1 MRELLL
7 NPRVNHSSLFKKL
20 RQLLVLTTLLLAPT
34 TAWGQEVSTT
44 YTFSKTESLTSDP
57 NYAYDVTSTS
67 GGTNYGWKIKKDYL
81 GLAGTPLDNAL
92 GFSAIPQNNGN
103 STNQLT
109 FDVISDFT
117 LSGAFLSAEITYT
130 LSDAT
135 CSAEF
140 YKDNNNSNETL
151 TTFVALSAS
160 SQTLYW
166 NNNSTNPE
174 IQFFE
179 GNKIILHLSLVAGSN
194 NASISIQS
202 IKITTSQLI
211 VDNTAVTSA
220 NCNNVTST
228 GGTATVVFTPST
240 NTLTL
245 NGARINGPI
254 RSAMDN
260 LTIHLANSA
269 SDIGILNSPK
279 SNGIKSLNNGTLTF
293 TADAGASLQI
303 KSTTSAVTGFSNVT
317 MGTGAYLQ
325 TNIPT
330 KYDTNGKNFRE
341 QVSSANIVNELT
353 ITSTPCYPLWVGNSQ
368 FTSTSTP
375 AGFSFTASDNKLTIS
390 NADQQNPIISGL
402 ANLTIAL
409 DGNSKIT
416 RDDSTTIIRS
426 INPVAALT
434 FQAGTGDCS
443 LYLKNSATFT
453 PPSPLIKNFAS
464 ISYSGLNYSSKSGNP
479 INDATTHEAILSSAT
494 IYPLWIGNTPVTST
508 TTSGTGWSYDNNNKK
523 LTLNGGTNTAP
534 TTITGQIISGIGD
547 LTIFLTGT
555 TILKAADSET
565 SLINSTNNGILSFDT
580 NPTAIGSLAFKD
592 NTGSAVFAG
601 EPISGFTS
609 KTYSNGLDYDTTTK
623 TIGVT
628 EYDIVVDG
636 QNITS
641 ASKTDVMN
649 NGKVTYDSENR
660 ILTLNDGTTTS
671 SLGINVTSSSDL
683 TVELNGSISVTG
695 STYAFNTNGGKINF
709 VKGTGATN
717 VELTATCGNG
727 GTPISFGNI
736 TLGSGLYWKPI
747 DSETTVITTDP
758 KFVIVGDYVITDQ
771 PVTSTGT
778 ITYDSTNKVL
788 TFDGFNKRDLT
799 RSRPYIKSGIP
810 GLKIVLKGTNS
821 LDYDTS
827 NYIFEAIGTT
837 ATILFDGTEGGTL
850 NLTTNTSNLPYSGFA
865 GITYN
870 KLVYYNSGGYGHDI
884 KAPWEPIM
892 GYNDQEKVTLG
903 KDYSDGDIYYT
914 ITYADGKTTDVAKT
928 KYTAEFALDAPGT
941 VEAWVEA
948 NGATTSSVKGK
959 HFGYQDAPFVM
970 NVGETKTPVLIPAIE
985 TGDNI
990 TYANSDAFSSNAIGV
1005 AKFNTTANGGE
1016 IEAVAFGNATLTTQM
1031 INTGASVDVV
1041 ILNHNK
1047 QFETVVKVAK
1057 DITGISFSGNA
1068 QYSSYCN
1075 TDADDLTLPNGIKA
1089 YAVKI
1094 PTSGNEVVL
1103 SEIGFIPGTVNSQ
1116 NPNYTPILLKRDD
1129 TSKTSFG
1136 TVTKYVRESGYTLP
1150 SNDLKFTTAGENTNG
1165 KECYILYKDAFV
1177 KATGTIAQYRCY
1189 LEKPSTNPNPARGFV
1204 IEGGD
1209 DGSTAIDDTLINE
1222 EETGN
1227 GEWYDLQGR
1236 RIQKPTK
1243 PGLYIVNGK
1252 KVVVTNK

>member
-1 MRELLL
+1 MRKLLL
-7 NPRVNHSSLFKKL
+7 NPTPLFRKL
-20 RQLLVLTTLLLAPT
+20 RQLSLLLTLLLALPQ

-44 YTFSKTESLTSDP
+44 YTFTKTEAITSTDYVFSVSSTSD
-57 NYAYDVTSTS
+57 A
-67 GGTNYGWKIKKDYL
+67 TNYGWKIKSGYL
-81 GLAGTPLDNAL
+81 GVAGTPLDNAL
-92 GFSAIPQNNGN
+92 GFSNIPQYDSGSANAF
-103 STNQLT
+103 T

-117 LSGAFLSAEITYT
+117 LSGAFLKAEITYT
-130 LSDAT
+130 LSNDNST
-135 CSAEF
+135 CKAEI
-140 YKDNNNSNETL
+140 YKDDNSTNKTL
-151 TTFVALSAS
+151 TDFYDLNESPKP
-160 SQTLYW
+160 LFW
-166 NNNSTNPE
+166 NNNSQAQEN
-174 IQFFE
+174 QFFD
-179 GNKIILHLSLVAGSN
+179 GHKIILHFSLGAGSD

-220 NCNNVTST
+220 NCNNVTNPT
-228 GGTATVVFTPST
+228 GTAFVIFEPTT
-240 NTLTL
+240 NTLIL
-245 NGARINGPI
+245 DGAELDYPI
-254 RSAMDN
+254 RSAMDE
-260 LTIHLANSA
+260 LTIHLAKSV
-269 SDIGILNSPK
+269 SGESSIGYLNPHLAGL
-279 SNGIKSLNNGTLTF
+279 NGIKSLNNGRLTI
-293 TADAGASLQI
+293 TADAEASLKI
-303 KSTTSAVTGFSNVT
+303 KTTGDAASAITGFSKVT

-325 TNIPT
+325 TNTPT

-341 QVSSANIVNELT
+341 QVSSANIVKELT
-353 ITSTPCYPLWVGNSQ
+353 ITSTPCYPLWIGNTQ

-375 AGFSFTASDNKLTIS
+375 TGFTFDASDNKLTIS

-426 INPVAALT
+426 INPEAALT

-523 LTLNGGTNTAP
+523 LTLNGGANTAP

-609 KTYSNGLDYDTTTK
+609 KTYSNGLDYDATTK

-628 EYDIVVDG
+628 TYDIVVDG

-671 SLGINVTSSSDL
+671 SYGINVTSSSDL

-788 TFDGFNKRDLT
+788 TFVGFTKRDDT
-799 RSRPYIKSGIP
+799 RSRPYIKSGIT

-821 LDYDTS
+821 LYYDTS

-914 ITYADGKTTDVAKT
+914 ITYADGTEDESVV
-928 KYTAEFALDAPGT
+928 TATIEPR
-941 VEAWVEA
+941 
-948 NGATTSSVKGK
+948 
-959 HFGYQDAPFVM
+959 
-970 NVGETKTPVLIPAIE
+970 ETP
-985 TGDNI
+985 
-990 TYANSDAFSSNAIGV
+990 
-1005 AKFNTTANGGE
+1005 
-1016 IEAVAFGNATLTTQM
+1016 
-1031 INTGASVDVV
+1031 
-1041 ILNHNK
+1041 
-1047 QFETVVKVAK
+1047 
-1057 DITGISFSGNA
+1057 TGISGVNKNA
-1068 QYSSYCN
+1068 QV
-1075 TDADDLTLPNGIKA
+1075 NGWYTVDGRKLSGR
-1089 YAVKI
+1089 
-1094 PTSGNEVVL
+1094 PTAKGV
-1103 SEIGFIPGTVNSQ
+1103 
-1116 NPNYTPILLKRDD
+1116 
-1129 TSKTSFG
+1129 
-1136 TVTKYVRESGYTLP
+1136 
-1150 SNDLKFTTAGENTNG
+1150 
-1165 KECYILYKDAFV
+1165 YI
-1177 KATGTIAQYRCY
+1177 
-1189 LEKPSTNPNPARGFV
+1189 N
-1204 IEGGD
+1204 
-1209 DGSTAIDDTLINE
+1209 
-1222 EETGN
+1222 
-1227 GEWYDLQGR
+1227 
-1236 RIQKPTK
+1236 
-1243 PGLYIVNGK
+1243 NGK
-1252 KVVVTNK
+1252 KIIVK

>member
-1 MRELLL
+1 MRKLLL
-7 NPRVNHSSLFKKL
+7 NPTPLFRKL
-20 RQLLVLTTLLLAPT
+20 RQLSLLLTLLLALPQ

-44 YTFSKTESLTSDP
+44 YTFTKTEAITSTDYVFSVSSTSD
-57 NYAYDVTSTS
+57 A
-67 GGTNYGWKIKKDYL
+67 TNYGWKIKSGYL
-81 GLAGTPLDNAL
+81 GVAGTPLDNAL
-92 GFSAIPQNNGN
+92 GFSNIPQYDSGSANAF
-103 STNQLT
+103 T

-130 LSDAT
+130 LSNDNSI
-135 CSAEF
+135 CKAEI
-140 YKDNNNSNETL
+140 YKDDNGTNKTL
-151 TTFVALSAS
+151 TSFDNLNAS
-160 SQTLYW
+160 PQTLIW
-166 NNNSTNPE
+166 NNNSQAQEN
-174 IQFFE
+174 QFFD
-179 GNKIILHLSLVAGSN
+179 GHKIIFHFSLGAGSD

-211 VDNTAVTSA
+211 VDNTAVTNA
-220 NCNNVTST
+220 NRDNITNTPTTFVTFTPATST
-228 GGTATVVFTPST
+228 TP
-240 NTLTL
+240 NTLVL
-245 NGARINGPI
+245 DGADIDGPI
-254 RSAMDN
+254 ISVMDD
-260 LTIHLANSA
+260 LTIHLAKSNSED
-269 SDIGILNSPK
+269 SRIGYLNGAGL
-279 SNGIKSLNNGTLTF
+279 NGIKSLNNGRLTF
-293 TADAGASLQI
+293 TAAAGASLKI
-303 KSTTSAVTGFSNVT
+303 KTTGDAASAITGFANVT

-426 INPVAALT
+426 INPEAALT

-523 LTLNGGTNTAP
+523 LTLNGGTNTVP

-592 NTGSAVFAG
+592 DTGNAVFAG

-609 KTYSNGLDYDTTTK
+609 KTYSNGLDYDATTK

-628 EYDIVVDG
+628 TYDIVVDG

-695 STYAFNTNGGKINF
+695 SMYAFNTNGGKINF

-727 GTPISFGNI
+727 GTPISFDNI

-747 DSETTVITTDP
+747 DSETTVITTNP
-758 KFVIVGDYVITDQ
+758 EFLIIEDYAMTDTKTI
-771 PVTSTGT
+771 TSTGT

-788 TFDGFNKRDLT
+788 TFVGFTKRDDT
-799 RSRPYIKSGIP
+799 RSRPYIKSGIT

-821 LDYDTS
+821 LYYDTS

-914 ITYADGKTTDVAKT
+914 ITYADGKTANVAKT

-948 NGATTSSVKGK
+948 NGATTSTVKGK
-959 HFGYQDAPFVM
+959 HFGYKDAPFVM
-970 NVGETKTPVLIPAIE
+970 AVNETKTPELIPAFE
-985 TGDNI
+985 AGDNI
-990 TYANSDAFSSNAIGV
+990 GYATAAAPYSSSNTGV
-1005 AKFNTTANGGE
+1005 ATFNGTIT
-1016 IEAVAFGNATLTTQM
+1016 AVAFGNATLTTALAHSGQSA
-1031 INTGASVDVV
+1031 NVV
-1041 ILNHNK
+1041 ILNSNNK
-1047 QFETVVKVAK
+1047 FETVVKVAK
-1057 DITGISFSGNA
+1057 EFNYVNFASGQSYATCILPEKLTKPDGLKVYYITGTNGNTVTT
-1068 QYSSYCN
+1068 QEIDY
-1075 TDADDLTLPNGIKA
+1075 LPDGI
-1089 YAVKI
+1089 
-1094 PTSGNEVVL
+1094 
-1103 SEIGFIPGTVNSQ
+1103 
-1116 NPNYTPILLKRDD
+1116 PILLEKTAETIGSVTARTDSSSVVSGNILQYA
-1129 TSKTSFG
+1129 TSD
-1136 TVTKYVRESGYTLP
+1136 V
-1150 SNDLKFTTAGENTNG
+1150 NTTGSQ
-1165 KECYILYKDAFV
+1165 YILYKNEFV
-1177 KATGTIAQYRCY
+1177 KASGTILPGNCY
-1189 LEKPSTNPNPARGFV
+1189 LQITTNLPARGV
-1204 IEGGD
+1204 LGIGN
-1209 DGSTAIDDTLINE
+1209 DGSTAIEGIEFEATKDE
-1222 EETGN
+1222 
-1227 GEWYDLQGR
+1227 EWYDLQGR